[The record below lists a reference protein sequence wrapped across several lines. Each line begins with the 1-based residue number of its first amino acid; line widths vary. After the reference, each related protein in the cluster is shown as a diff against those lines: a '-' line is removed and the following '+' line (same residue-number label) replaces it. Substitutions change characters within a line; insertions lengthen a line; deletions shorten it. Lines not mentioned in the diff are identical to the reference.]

1 MKRYIIKRILQV
13 IPVIILAS
21 ILSFAMI
28 YMAPGDPAE
37 FYRTPNMTDEDME
50 IVRENMGLNQPVPV
64 QYVKWVKQILKG
76 DWGYSIHN
84 KRKVTTQILE
94 KLPATLGIM
103 GASILF
109 SLAVAI
115 PLGLIA
121 GSKKNTLAD
130 KAISVFNY
138 IGISIPEFWFAIL
151 MILFLSLKLKL
162 LPGSGMHTTGENS
175 FWDVVK
181 HAIMPVLALS
191 ISKISI
197 YVRYIRANVIT
208 QMEED
213 YVLTARA
220 KGTPEKQILF
230 HHVMKNCLLPII
242 TVVGMNLGSLVAG
255 SYIVETVFGWP
266 GLGTFGITAIRTRDY
281 PLIMGTTMLSCIVLI
296 TGNFLADICYHFADP
311 RIKLEGGKAV

>member
-21 ILSFAMI
+21 VLSFAMI

-50 IVRENMGLNQPVPV
+50 IIRENMGLNQPVPI
-64 QYVKWVKQILKG
+64 QYVKWVKQVFKG

-84 KRKVTTQILE
+84 KRKVTDQILE

-115 PLGLIA
+115 PLGLIS

-130 KAISVFNY
+130 KIISVFNY

-151 MILFLSLKLKL
+151 MILLLSLKLKL
-162 LPGSGMHTTGENS
+162 LPGSGMHTTGVDS
-175 FWDVVK
+175 FLDVAK
-181 HAIMPVLALS
+181 HAIMPVIALS

-220 KGTPEKQILF
+220 KGTP
-230 HHVMKNCLLPII
+230 
-242 TVVGMNLGSLVAG
+242 
-255 SYIVETVFGWP
+255 
-266 GLGTFGITAIRTRDY
+266 
-281 PLIMGTTMLSCIVLI
+281 
-296 TGNFLADICYHFADP
+296 
-311 RIKLEGGKAV
+311 

>member
-1 MKRYIIKRILQV
+1 MKRYIIKRLLQV

-28 YMAPGDPAE
+28 YLAPGDPAE

-50 IVRENMGLNQPVPV
+50 IVRENMGLNQPISV

-84 KRKVTTQILE
+84 KRKVTTQIIE

-103 GASILF
+103 GASIIF
-109 SLAVAI
+109 SLVVAI

-121 GSKKNTLAD
+121 GSKKNTLVD
-130 KAISVFNY
+130 KIISVLNY

-151 MILFLSLKLKL
+151 MILLLSLKLKL
-162 LPGSGMHTTGENS
+162 LPGSGMHTTGEDS
-175 FWDVVK
+175 FGDIVK
-181 HAIMPVLALS
+181 HAIMPILALS

-220 KGTPEKQILF
+220 KGTSEKKILF
-230 HHVMKNCLLPII
+230 QHVMKNCLLPII

-296 TGNFLADICYHFADP
+296 TGNFLADICYYMADP
-311 RIKLEGGKAV
+311 RIKVEGGSAV

>member
-1 MKRYIIKRILQV
+1 MKRYIIKRLFQV
-13 IPVIILAS
+13 IPVIILTS
-21 ILSFAMI
+21 MLSFAII

-37 FYRTPNMTDEDME
+37 FYRTPNMTDADME
-50 IVRENMGLNQPVPV
+50 IIRENMGLNQSVTV
-64 QYVKWVKQILKG
+64 QYVKWVKNILKG

-84 KRKVTTQILE
+84 KRAVASQIME

-103 GASILF
+103 GTSILF

-115 PLGLIA
+115 PLGLLA
-121 GSKKNTLAD
+121 GSRKNTWTD
-130 KAISVFNY
+130 KLISTINY

-151 MILFLSLKLKL
+151 LVLVLSLKLKL
-162 LPGSGMHTTGENS
+162 LPGSGMHTTGEDS
-175 FWDVVK
+175 FFDVVK

-191 ISKISI
+191 VSKISI

-208 QMEED
+208 QMEEE
-213 YVLTARA
+213 YVVTAIA
-220 KGTPEKQILF
+220 KGTSERTVLF
-230 HHVMKNCLLPII
+230 RHVMKNCLLPII

-281 PLIMGTTMLSCIVLI
+281 PLIMGTTMLSCVVLI
-296 TGNFLADICYHFADP
+296 AGNFIADICYHIADP
-311 RIKLEGGKAV
+311 RIKIEGGR

>member
-1 MKRYIIKRILQV
+1 MKRYIIKRLFQV
-13 IPVIILAS
+13 IPVIILTS
-21 ILSFAMI
+21 MLSFAII

-37 FYRTPNMTDEDME
+37 FYRTPNMTDADME
-50 IVRENMGLNQPVPV
+50 IIRENMGLNQPVTV
-64 QYVKWVKQILKG
+64 QYVKWVKNILKG

-84 KRKVTTQILE
+84 KRAVASQIME

-103 GASILF
+103 GTSILF

-115 PLGLIA
+115 PLGLLA
-121 GSKKNTLAD
+121 GSRKNTWTD
-130 KAISVFNY
+130 KLISTINY

-151 MILFLSLKLKL
+151 LVLVLSLKLKL
-162 LPGSGMHTTGENS
+162 LPGSGMHTTGEDS
-175 FWDVVK
+175 FFDVVK

-191 ISKISI
+191 VSKISI

-208 QMEED
+208 QMEEE
-213 YVLTARA
+213 YVVTAIA
-220 KGTPEKQILF
+220 KGTSERTVLF
-230 HHVMKNCLLPII
+230 RHVMKNCLLPII

-281 PLIMGTTMLSCIVLI
+281 PLIMGTTMLSCVVLI
-296 TGNFLADICYHFADP
+296 AGNFIADICYHIADP
-311 RIKLEGGKAV
+311 RIKIEGGR